1 MTTRIGTFA
10 IIMLLPVFALTG
22 LAGAQT
28 PEARASFYNG
38 KTVRFIVGFAPGG
51 GFDLITRL
59 IARHFSGYVAG
70 QPRTLVQNMPG
81 GGGLVSANYIYN
93 VAKADGLTVGFFSS
107 TNIFEELIGSPG
119 VKFETKRFQWIGSAG
134 SDTVICLARHDS
146 GFKTISDVIESP
158 KPLVVGS
165 SGRGSNMSR
174 YPRAL
179 NALLRTNFEIVEGYA
194 GAAPVR
200 AAMDRGEVEGQCV
213 FWTAIKGTR
222 PDWVPKGFVRV
233 LLQVGLEKHPEHPD
247 VPWVMDL
254 VKDPDDRLF
263 LEALIV
269 PSRMAWPYF
278 VAPGVPRERV
288 KILREAFLKT
298 VTDPAFL
305 REAER
310 AQQEIRPSSGEEV
323 QSLVEKVF
331 ASPPAILNRIAEI
344 LK

>member
-1 MTTRIGTFA
+1 MGTWIGTFV
-10 IIMLLPVFALTG
+10 IMMLLPFFALTG
-22 LAGAQT
+22 PARAQT
-28 PEARASFYNG
+28 PEATTYG

-59 IARHFSGYVAG
+59 IARHFSRYVPG

-93 VAKADGLTVGFFSS
+93 VARPDGLTVGFFSS

-119 VKFETKRFQWIGSAG
+119 VKFQSKRFQWIGSAG

-146 GFKTISDVIESP
+146 GFKTISDVIGSP

-179 NALLRTNFEIVEGYA
+179 NALMGTNFEVVEGYA

-200 AAMDRGEVEGQCV
+200 AAIDRGEVEGQCV

-222 PDWVPKGFVRV
+222 PDWVPKRFVNV

-254 VKDPDDRLF
+254 VKDPDDRRF
-263 LEALIV
+263 LEALIA

-288 KILREAFLKT
+288 RILREAFLKT

-305 REAER
+305 GDAER

-331 ASPPAILNRIAEI
+331 ASPPAILKRIAEI